1 MSRSKNQYYSHK
13 RIIRLSKRLFIFS
26 GGRCNGK
33 TQLSYDLMEDLR
45 KRGKV
50 VLIIRKYH
58 ARSLNVKASRKKL
71 IRRGVSRC
79 HS

>member
-1 MSRSKNQYYSHK
+1 MSRSSTYYTYK

-33 TQLSYDLMEDLR
+33 TQFAYDLSEDLR
-45 KRGKV
+45 KHGKL
-50 VLIIRKYH
+50 VLIIRKSH

-71 IRRGVSRC
+71 IRKGVSRC
-79 HS
+79 HF